1 MTKEE
6 DELTMRFLYDKIKA
20 NQKKIER
27 LERVLFQQGILQ

>member
-1 MTKEE
+1 MVKEE
-6 DELTMRFLYDKIKA
+6 KQLTMRFLYDKTKA